1 MEVLELPGYTQE
13 EKGWIARKYL
23 FPKQV
28 KEHGL
33 RAEQLEITDKAI
45 GCVIQD
51 YTREAGVRNLEREL
65 ASICRAVARRVAE
78 GEAECARVDAKDVSD
93 YLGPVKFFS
102 DMAERMTVPGIATG
116 LAWTPAGGDILFV
129 EATRMEGRKQLII
142 TGQLGDVMKES
153 AQAALS
159 YIRANALELGVEKK
173 FFDTSDIHVH
183 VPAGAIPKDGPSAGV
198 TMVVALSSLLT
209 GRRVRSDVA
218 MTGEITLRGKVLPVG
233 GIKEKVLA
241 AHRAGIKM
249 ILLPKLNK
257 KDLEELP
264 ESVRKEMKFV
274 PVDEISEAVREALE
288 RPRKAGASKKAAAV
302 KKTGGK
308 KTVKEK
314 VAKKKTAGKKIV
326 KEKTVR
332 KPAKRAKKAR

>member
-1 MEVLELPGYTQE
+1 M
-13 EKGWIARKYL
+13 
-23 FPKQV
+23 
-28 KEHGL
+28 

-45 GCVIQD
+45 GRVIQD

-65 ASICRAVARRVAE
+65 ASICRAVARQVAE
-78 GEAECARVDAKDVSD
+78 GEAESARVDAKDVSE
-93 YLGPVKFFS
+93 YLGPTKFYS

-116 LAWTPAGGDILFV
+116 LAWTPTGGDILFV

-159 YIRANALELGVEKK
+159 YIRANAAELGVEKK

-198 TMVVALSSLLT
+198 TMVVALCSLLT

-274 PVDEISEAVREALE
+274 PVDEIGEAVKAALE
-288 RPRKAGASKKAAAV
+288 KPREVLPRRRGLQRRRRSRRRVV
-302 KKTGGK
+302 KKTGQEESSQEGK
-308 KTVKEK
+308 E
-314 VAKKKTAGKKIV
+314 G
-326 KEKTVR
+326 
-332 KPAKRAKKAR
+332 KKAR